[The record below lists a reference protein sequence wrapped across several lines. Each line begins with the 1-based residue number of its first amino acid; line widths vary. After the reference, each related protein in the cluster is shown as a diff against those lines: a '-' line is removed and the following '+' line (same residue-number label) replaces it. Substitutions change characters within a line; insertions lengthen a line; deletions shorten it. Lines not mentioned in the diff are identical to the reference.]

1 MLKRLTENLQINPIV
16 PELTEISRFS
26 MHPRFG
32 DARHEWVKRP
42 LFKHHLFV
50 AVTSVDILTDFYI
63 IWRDSGGRVVVLRG
77 RLLVAGGA
85 ELQDGGGIAR
95 A

>member
-1 MLKRLTENLQINPIV
+1 MCPINGT
-16 PELTEISRFS
+16 LGTNGLSALYS
-26 MHPRFG
+26 T
-32 DARHEWVKRP
+32 P
-42 LFKHHLFV
+42 LFRRSDF
-50 AVTSVDILTDFYI
+50 SGYIINTDFYNI
-63 IWRDSGGRVVVLRG
+63 CRDSGGRVVVLRG